1 MKISIVWD
9 LDKLFK
15 LNKSVS
21 TSVQLSLRD
30 VWDIIRNSAIR
41 NAPVWKRENYPDTP
55 SNRKRRWWTLRKSI
69 SIDMNKVQQ
78 WIVVVWSPVAYSRIR
93 EYLNYLQ
100 PQTKYYLK
108 RWYTENK
115 RQIMKIIATN
125 LSKEL

>member
-1 MKISIVWD
+1 MQISLIWD
-9 LDKLFK
+9 LERLFK
-15 LNKSVS
+15 LDKSVS
-21 TSVQLSLRD
+21 TSVQLTLRD
-30 VWDIIRNSAIR
+30 VWDIIRNDAIR

-55 SNRKRRWWTLRKSI
+55 SNRKRRWWNLKKSI
-69 SIDMNKVQQ
+69 SIDMNRVQQ
-78 WIVVVWSPVAYSRIR
+78 WVVVVWSDVVYSRIR

>member
-9 LDKLFK
+9 LDRLFK
-15 LNKSVS
+15 LDKSVS

-30 VWDIIRNSAIR
+30 VGDVIRNSAIK

-69 SIDMNKVQQ
+69 SIDMNKIQQ
-78 WIVVVWSPVAYSRIR
+78 WIVVVWSPVVYSRIR
-93 EYLNYLQ
+93 EYINNLQ

-115 RQIMKIIATN
+115 REIMRIIANN
-125 LSKEL
+125 LKREL

>member
-9 LDKLFK
+9 LDRLFK
-15 LNKSVS
+15 LDKSVS

-30 VWDIIRNSAIR
+30 VGDVIRNSAIK
-41 NAPVWKRENYPDTP
+41 NAPVWKRENYPDIP

-69 SIDMNKVQQ
+69 SIDMNKIQQ
-78 WIVVVWSPVAYSRIR
+78 WIVVVWSPVVYSRIR
-93 EYLNYLQ
+93 EYINNLQ

-115 RQIMKIIATN
+115 REIMRIIANN
-125 LSKEL
+125 LKKEL